1 MSYYFMKK
9 SKEII
14 ALDNEL
20 LKQMETLNDVIQLY
34 QKKIKKEASTILIE
48 EKIKL
53 LQKIADNENL
63 DLNYLKSKYLKSKE
77 LLSFNNLSVVNNNNT
92 DSEELLDKV
101 EINGVIYY
109 YENKEKGKVYNSDYN
124 EVGIFKSNSIIL
136 NN

>member
-1 MSYYFMKK
+1 MKK

-20 LKQMETLNDVIQLY
+20 LKQIETLNDSIQLY
-34 QKKIKKEASTILIE
+34 QKKIKKESSMIIIE

-53 LQKIADNENL
+53 LQKIAENEKI

-77 LLSFNNLSVVNNNNT
+77 LQNLNNVTLSNNNN
-92 DSEELLDKV
+92 SEELLDKV

-109 YENKEKGKVYNSDYN
+109 YENKEKGKVFNSDYN
-124 EVGIFKSNSIIL
+124 EVGVFKSNSIIL

>member
-1 MSYYFMKK
+1 MKK

-20 LKQMETLNDVIQLY
+20 LKQIETLNDSIQLY
-34 QKKIKKEASTILIE
+34 QKKIKKESSIIIIE

-53 LQKIADNENL
+53 LQKISENEKI

-77 LLSFNNLSVVNNNNT
+77 LQNLNNVTVTNNNN
-92 DSEELLDKV
+92 SEELLDKV
-101 EINGVIYY
+101 EVNGIIYY
-109 YENKEKGKVYNSDYN
+109 YENKEKGKVFNSDYN
-124 EVGIFKSNSIIL
+124 EVGVFKSNSIIL

>member
-1 MSYYFMKK
+1 MKK

-20 LKQMETLNDVIQLY
+20 LKQIESLNDSIQLY
-34 QKKIKKEASTILIE
+34 QKKIKKESSIIIIE

-53 LQKIADNENL
+53 LQKISENEKI

-77 LLSFNNLSVVNNNNT
+77 LQNLNNVTVTNNNN
-92 DSEELLDKV
+92 SEELLDKV
-101 EINGVIYY
+101 EINNVIYY
-109 YENKEKGKVYNSDYN
+109 YENKEKGKVFNSDYN
-124 EVGIFKSNSIIL
+124 EVGVFKSNSIIL

>member
-1 MSYYFMKK
+1 MKK

-20 LKQMETLNDVIQLY
+20 LKQIETLNESIQLY
-34 QKKIKKEASTILIE
+34 QKKIKKEASTIIIE

-53 LQKIADNENL
+53 LQKIAENEKI

-77 LLSFNNLSVVNNNNT
+77 LQNLNSVSVTNNNN
-92 DSEELLDKV
+92 SEELLDKV

-109 YENKEKGKVYNSDYN
+109 YENKEKGKVFNCDYN
-124 EVGIFKSNSIIL
+124 EVGVFKSNSIIL

>member
-1 MSYYFMKK
+1 MKK

-20 LKQMETLNDVIQLY
+20 LKQIETLNDSIQLY
-34 QKKIKKEASTILIE
+34 QKKIKKESSIIIIE

-53 LQKIADNENL
+53 LQKISENEKI

-77 LLSFNNLSVVNNNNT
+77 LQNLNNVTVTSNNN
-92 DSEELLDKV
+92 SEELLDKV
-101 EINGVIYY
+101 EVNGIIYY
-109 YENKEKGKVYNSDYN
+109 YENKEKGKVFNSDYN
-124 EVGIFKSNSIIL
+124 EVGVFKSNSIIL

>member
-1 MSYYFMKK
+1 MKK

-14 ALDNEL
+14 ALDNEVL
-20 LKQMETLNDVIQLY
+20 RQIEDLNDSILIY
-34 QKKIKKEASTILIE
+34 QKKIKKEASIIIIE

-53 LQKIADNENL
+53 LQKIAENENL

-77 LLSFNNLSVVNNNNT
+77 LLSFNSLTLTNNNT

-101 EINGVIYY
+101 EINGVTYY
-109 YENKEKGKVYNSDYN
+109 YENKEKGKVFNIDYT

>member
-1 MSYYFMKK
+1 MKK

-20 LKQMETLNDVIQLY
+20 LKQIETLNDSIQLY
-34 QKKIKKEASTILIE
+34 QKKIKKESSMIIIE

-53 LQKIADNENL
+53 LQKIAENEKI

-77 LLSFNNLSVVNNNNT
+77 LINFNNLSVSNINI

-109 YENKEKGKVYNSDYN
+109 YENKEKGKVFNSDYN
-124 EVGIFKSNSIIL
+124 EVGVFKSNSIIL

>member
-1 MSYYFMKK
+1 MKK

-14 ALDNEL
+14 ALDNDL
-20 LKQMETLNDVIQLY
+20 LKQMEMLNETIQIY
-34 QKKIKKEASTILIE
+34 QKRVKKEVSNIIIE

-77 LLSFNNLSVVNNNNT
+77 LLSFNNLTTVNNSNN

-101 EINGVIYY
+101 EINGIIYY
-109 YENKEKGKVYNSDYN
+109 YENKEKGKVFNCDYN

>member
-1 MSYYFMKK
+1 MKK

-14 ALDNEL
+14 ALDDEL
-20 LKQMETLNDVIQLY
+20 LKQMENLNDLIISY
-34 QKKIKKEASTILIE
+34 QKKIKKEASIIIIE

-77 LLSFNNLSVVNNNNT
+77 LINLNNSLVLNTNT

-101 EINGVIYY
+101 EINGITYY
-109 YENKEKGKVYNSDYN
+109 YENKEKGKVYSEEYT
-124 EVGIFKSNSIIL
+124 EVGTFKNNTIIL
-136 NN
+136 N

>member
-1 MSYYFMKK
+1 MKK

>member
-1 MSYYFMKK
+1 MKK

-20 LKQMETLNDVIQLY
+20 LKQIETLNDSIQLY
-34 QKKIKKEASTILIE
+34 QKKIKKESSMIIIE

-53 LQKIADNENL
+53 LQKIAENEKI

-77 LLSFNNLSVVNNNNT
+77 LQNLSNVTLSNNNN
-92 DSEELLDKV
+92 SEELLDKV
-101 EINGVIYY
+101 ELNGVIYY
-109 YENKEKGKVYNSDYN
+109 YENKENGKVCNSDYN
-124 EVGIFKSNSIIL
+124 EVGVFKSNSIIL

>member
-1 MSYYFMKK
+1 MKK

-20 LKQMETLNDVIQLY
+20 LKQIETLNDSIQLY
-34 QKKIKKEASTILIE
+34 QKKIKKESSIIIIE

-53 LQKIADNENL
+53 LQKIAENEKI

-77 LLSFNNLSVVNNNNT
+77 LQNLNNVSLTNNNN
-92 DSEELLDKV
+92 SEELLDKV
-101 EINGVIYY
+101 EVNGIIYY
-109 YENKEKGKVYNSDYN
+109 YENKEKGKVFNSDYN
-124 EVGIFKSNSIIL
+124 EVGVFKGNSIIL